1 MGELFGKEFEEPNE
15 LDKPIT
21 EEDLAQLG
29 LPGTLTMEDYAT
41 LDPHNYSMDN
51 SAQENFGM
59 EGVDVEETTAQPDT
73 QGNPE
78 ADASG

>member
-1 MGELFGKEFEEPNE
+1 MGELFGEEFEESNG

-29 LPGTLTMEDYAT
+29 LPGTLTMEDYAA

-51 SAQENFGM
+51 SARENFGM
-59 EGVDVEETTAQPDT
+59 EGVDVEETTGQPDT